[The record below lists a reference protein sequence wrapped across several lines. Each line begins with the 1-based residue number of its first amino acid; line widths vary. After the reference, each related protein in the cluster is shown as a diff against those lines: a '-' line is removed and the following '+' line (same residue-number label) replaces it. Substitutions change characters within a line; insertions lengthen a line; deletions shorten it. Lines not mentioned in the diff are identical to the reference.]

1 MATKLGSTN
10 LAHPGEKARAFN
22 KRMKALQDE
31 MSITSSEVP
40 QEKPETTP
48 IPPSTT
54 IMRRRAMKPLQQ
66 GDLFFGKMA
75 AANDKPEPKE

>member
-31 MSITSSEVP
+31 MSITSSQVP
-40 QEKPETTP
+40 QKPETPP
-48 IPPSTT
+48 ISPSTT

-66 GDLFFGKMA
+66 GDLFSVKMA
-75 AANDKPEPKE
+75 AANDKPEKED